1 MFEKVKQLFGG
12 QKEKGLLPSIGS
24 IKNIFTGGLFSR
36 NEDYLD
42 KYRGWVYRCI
52 TLIGNEVSNTELR
65 LYKRVDK
72 NGEIEKVE
80 VTQHELLNLIRTPN
94 PQMTQSEFLE
104 AWVAS
109 QKLEGN
115 AFIFRAK
122 AGKIT
127 KEMWIMR
134 PDWVKIVPSKTPEK
148 LISGYVYMRNGMGN
162 DEMPVLEEEMIHC
175 KNPNPKYFNNTNPFR
190 GVGEVMASLDIINE
204 DEVIKNWNKKFFEN
218 GAQLSGVLEFDGNV
232 GEDEVRRMQAKWDR
246 AYQGSE
252 NSNKT
257 AFLQGGLRYKPTGI
271 SQRELAFVEQRKLD
285 RDEILGM
292 FGIPKGLILA
302 EDVNLAN
309 ANTAVWSFTRFTVKP
324 MLKRIEDALNATIVK
339 EYGDN
344 LFFEFDNPV
353 PDDRTAIVDE
363 YVKACGVWLTPNEI
377 REMEGWE
384 EIEGGDK
391 LGRGITVAPAVAE
404 PVIEEEKPE
413 PTKEGEADDETKM
426 LKKKE
431 LNDERE
437 TKGIK
442 AWDEMI
448 KAQKPFEEKYKGA
461 IERYFNGVRLRV
473 LQEYGAKKEFA
484 NTKALDD
491 DAEMKVLL
499 DILSPMQ
506 RELFEQQARSAMK
519 GLGVANDF
527 TFTDALKATLK
538 KWDIHLSGGITKT
551 TKNDLQRILGDA
563 NAQGLGTDEVTNKLN
578 EYFDYAEEMRAG
590 MIATTETIRIANMAS
605 VEGWAQSGVVEAKEW
620 FTAPDDRTCEFCYE
634 MDGKVIGLS
643 DAYFN
648 QGDTITTQSG
658 KEMVLDYSSTDEPPL
673 HVNCRCTLLPVIK

>member
-65 LYKRVDK
+65 LYKKTVDK
-72 NGEIEKVE
+72 KGEVSKVE
-80 VTQHELLNLIRTPN
+80 VTDHELLNLIRTPN

-134 PDWVKIVPSKTPEK
+134 PDWVKIVPSKTADK
-148 LISGYVYMRNGMGN
+148 LISGYIYQRNGMSN
-162 DEMPVLEEEMIHC
+162 DEMPVMEEEMIHC

-190 GVGEVMASLDIINE
+190 GVGEVMASLDIISE

-232 GEDEVRRMQAKWDR
+232 GEEEVRRMQAKWDR
-246 AYQGSE
+246 AYQGTE

-324 MLKRIEDALNATIVK
+324 MLKRIEDALNSTIVK
-339 EYGDN
+339 EHGDN

-363 YVKACGVWLTPNEI
+363 YVKACGLWLTPNEI

-391 LGRGITVAPAVAE
+391 LGRGIQVAPAVAE
-404 PVIEEEKPE
+404 PAVAEEDKPE
-413 PTKEGEADDETKM
+413 PAKEDESKN

-431 LNDERE
+431 LNPARVARGEKAWEEMIKMQSPYQGKYKSAMQKYFNAMRVKVLGE
-437 TKGIK
+437 FQKTKGIEDI
-442 AWDEMI
+442 A
-448 KAQKPFEEKYKGA
+448 
-461 IERYFNGVRLRV
+461 
-473 LQEYGAKKEFA
+473 
-484 NTKALDD
+484 DD
-491 DAEMKVLL
+491 DQEVKAVI
-499 DILSPMQ
+499 DILTPLQ
-506 RELFEQQARSAMK
+506 RELFMAQARSAMK
-519 GLGVANDF
+519 ELGVGNDF
-527 TFTDALKATLK
+527 TFTDAMEKTLK
-538 KWDIHLSGGITKT
+538 KWNIKLAGGITKT
-551 TKNDLQRILGDA
+551 TKEDLKRILEDSVSGGIGYDK
-563 NAQGLGTDEVTNKLN
+563 TVEKLN
-578 EYFDYAEEMRAG
+578 EYFGYAEETRAER
-590 MIATTETIRIANMAS
+590 IAQTETIRIANQAS
-605 VEGWAQSGVVEAKEW
+605 TEGWIQTGVVDEKEW
-620 FTAPDDRTCEFCYE
+620 YTAEDERTCEYCSE
-634 MDGKVIGLS
+634 MDGKVIGLE
-643 DAYFN
+643 DNYFE
-648 QGDTITTQSG
+648 QGDIISVG
-658 KEMVLDYSSTDEPPL
+658 DKSMSLDYSDVGEPPL
-673 HVNCRCTLLPVIK
+673 HSNCRCTLLPVIK